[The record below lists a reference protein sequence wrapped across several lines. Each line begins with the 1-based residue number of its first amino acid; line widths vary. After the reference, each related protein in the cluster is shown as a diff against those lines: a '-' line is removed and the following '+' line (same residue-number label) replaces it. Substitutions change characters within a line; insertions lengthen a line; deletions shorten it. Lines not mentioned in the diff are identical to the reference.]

1 MVASSS
7 QTTSTKLSAFGGI
20 VSKTLVVGGGSD
32 GRTRVVD
39 EVIRVAGA
47 PVLVVVVTVSEG
59 LGQWVGYCWHRERS
73 LPSGVKRLQNST
85 VYLLGDRMPCRPAL
99 EVLILDPDP
108 DPDPDSDFPN
118 LSPSLPSLLLI
129 ALPSAHTFTAAI
141 SPPLTSIRPSH
152 SLRA

>member
-47 PVLVVVVTVSEG
+47 PVLVVVTVSEG